1 MKTILCFGDSNT
13 QGLCPDGSR
22 LSKRK
27 RWPGV
32 MFEHLGKDYEVIE
45 EGLKGRTTTLDDP
58 VEGKSRNGR
67 RYLKPCLESH
77 APLDLVI
84 VMLGTCE
91 MKNRYGLTAL
101 DISLGMERLLKTLEK
116 YEVLLMSPIPFGS
129 GIENNPLYGHAKNLP
144 MEVTKLYEEIAKRN
158 EIAFLNTSKFVQAN
172 ASDSLHLNEEG
183 HRKLG
188 TAVAALVA
196 TLLET

>member
-1 MKTILCFGDSNT
+1 MKTVLCFGDSNT
-13 QGLCPDGSR
+13 QGLRPDGTR
-22 LSKRK
+22 FPKHK

-32 MFEHLGKDYEVIE
+32 MLEHLGKDYEVIE

-58 VEGKSRNGR
+58 IEGKSKNGR

-91 MKNRYGLTAL
+91 MKNRYGLGAS
-101 DISLGMERLLKTLEK
+101 DIALGMERLLKVIDT
-116 YEVLLMSPIPFGS
+116 EVLLLSPIPFGS
-129 GIENNPLYGHAKNLP
+129 GIEKNPLYGSAKNLP
-144 MEVTKLYEEIAKRN
+144 QEVAILYEELAKKR

-172 ASDSLHLNEEG
+172 ASDSLHLDEEG

-188 TAVAALVA
+188 TAVAAMVA